1 MTDHCNYVW
10 IEWMDCLKKI
20 HYQSQ
25 EQLDFKY
32 KVIRFFSRGFRPSR
46 KIQSLDSSGHNSLG
60 GIITKDEIC

>member
-1 MTDHCNYVW
+1 
-10 IEWMDCLKKI
+10 MDCLKKI

-46 KIQSLDSSGHNSLG
+46 KIQSLDSRGHNSLG